1 MLCYGSPIDDEFR
14 AQLVE
19 FERNYEQAIIQNDEL
34 QQRVEKS
41 ESYVQKL
48 ESRIRSLERR
58 MEENS
63 RNYKESEKQKRELE
77 AMVCIRYPPPPCIS
91 NSLILCQLFSSCVV
105 QEFWCENNDLISR
118 IVLS

>member
-1 MLCYGSPIDDEFR
+1 MLCYGSPVDDEFR

-77 AMVCIRYPPPPCIS
+77 AMVCTRNPLLVSVIPFFVNC
-91 NSLILCQLFSSCVV
+91 SLVLYSPRILLLKQWFN
-105 QEFWCENNDLISR
+105 F
-118 IVLS
+118 

>member
-1 MLCYGSPIDDEFR
+1 MLCYVLFPTVDDEFR

-19 FERNYEQAIIQNDEL
+19 FERNYEQAIIQNEEL

-58 MEENS
+58 MEENC

-77 AMVCIRYPPPPCIS
+77 AMVCTRYP
-91 NSLILCQLFSSCVV
+91 
-105 QEFWCENNDLISR
+105 
-118 IVLS
+118 VLVSW

>member
-1 MLCYGSPIDDEFR
+1 MLCDFSPVDDEFR

-19 FERNYEQAIIQNDEL
+19 FERNYEQAIIQNEEL

-77 AMVCIRYPPPPCIS
+77 AMVGTRYLVLVSVIL
-91 NSLILCQLFSSCVV
+91 SLSIVPKFYTF
-105 QEFWCENNDLISR
+105 QEFCYYNNS
-118 IVLS
+118 

>member
-1 MLCYGSPIDDEFR
+1 MLCYVLFPTVDDEFR

-19 FERNYEQAIIQNDEL
+19 FERNYEQAIIQNEEL

-58 MEENS
+58 MEENC

-77 AMVCIRYPPPPCIS
+77 AMVCTRYP
-91 NSLILCQLFSSCVV
+91 ILVSVILSSSIVPQFYTV
-105 QEFWCENNDLISR
+105 QEFCYYDNG
-118 IVLS
+118 